1 MINNLNFIYPEIFIS
16 LSIMFLLLLGA
27 FKKESSGLIY
37 NLSIVFLIFTLALIF
52 NYPPQS
58 NVNLFNDSYKI
69 DYFSSFMK
77 ILTMCSGIF
86 VLITSSRYLKILTM
100 CSGIFVLITSS
111 RYLKIFKIFKIEY
124 SILILCSILGMMV
137 MISANDLIV
146 FYIGLELQSLALYVL
161 ASFNRDQV
169 KSSEAGL
176 KYFVLSALSS
186 GLLLYGCSLIYG
198 FTGSTNFITISEN
211 INSTQ
216 FGLTFGIVFILV
228 GLAFKISA
236 VPFHMWAPDVY
247 EGSPTSVTLF
257 FAVVPKIAALTV
269 FIRFLYVPFINMI
282 DQWQII
288 IVFLSIASMI
298 FGAVAAIGQK
308 NLKRLVAYSSIGHMG
323 FALAGLASGT
333 NEGIQSSIIYIS
345 IYLIMN
351 LGLFSCLFMMKR
363 NDKYYENIDDLSGL
377 SKNHPLIS
385 LSLLIILFSLAG
397 IPPMA
402 GFFAKFYVFTAV
414 VKESMYFLAITG
426 LLSTVIAAF
435 YYLRIIKII
444 YFDPEKEK
452 YDTDYNIGLKITLSL
467 STLLILLYFIF
478 PSTLVEIVSRINII

>member
-1 MINNLNFIYPEIFIS
+1 MIDNLNFIYPEIFIS
-16 LSIMFLLLLGA
+16 LSIMFLLLLGV
-27 FKKESSGLIY
+27 FKKNSTSLIY

-52 NYPPQS
+52 SYPPQS

-77 ILTMCSGIF
+77 ILTI
-86 VLITSSRYLKILTM
+86 

-111 RYLKIFKIFKIEY
+111 RYLKIFKIFQIEY

-137 MISANDLIV
+137 MISSNDLIV

-161 ASFNRDQV
+161 ASFNRDQI

-176 KYFVLSALSS
+176 KYFILSALSS

-198 FTGSTNFITISEN
+198 FSGSTNFITISEN

-282 DQWQII
+282 DQWQMII
-288 IVFLSIASMI
+288 IFLSIASMI

-323 FALAGLASGT
+323 FALAGLSSGT

-351 LGLFSCLFMMKR
+351 LGLFSYLFMMKR

-426 LLSTVIAAF
+426 LLSTIISAF